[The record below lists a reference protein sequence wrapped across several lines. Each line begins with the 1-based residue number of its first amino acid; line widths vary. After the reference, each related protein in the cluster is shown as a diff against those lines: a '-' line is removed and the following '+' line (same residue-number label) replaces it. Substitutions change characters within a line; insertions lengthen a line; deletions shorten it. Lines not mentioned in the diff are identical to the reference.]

1 MEQYM
6 KPSSRQS
13 KSPFKLHESLN
24 KQLSMYS
31 VAAGAAGVGI
41 LALAQ
46 PAEARIVYTPA
57 NVKIVP
63 NKGLIFFDLN
73 HDGIPD
79 FGLSNI
85 YTHSSY
91 QASGFL
97 KVVQAQAANEVWDV
111 TSKGFLCAAALPKNA
126 RVGPKG
132 HFRKDPTT
140 GLAMAFSNMEGTYF
154 GPWRKVKQ
162 DYLGL
167 KFVLKGKIHFG
178 WARLKGNFNSF
189 PYTATL
195 TGYAYETI
203 PNKPIITGKTKGP
216 DDISV
221 EVPAAALTIPTPGP
235 ATLGLLALG
244 SPGVSIWRREELAVA
259 AW

>member
-1 MEQYM
+1 MEEYM
-6 KPSSRQS
+6 KLSSRQS
-13 KSPFKLHESLN
+13 KSPFKLHESLK

-31 VAAGAAGVGI
+31 VAASAAGLGI

-57 NVKIVP
+57 NVKIIP

-85 YTHSSY
+85 YTHTSF
-91 QASGFL
+91 QAGGFL
-97 KVVQAQAANEVWDV
+97 KVVQARPANEVWEV
-111 TSKGFLCAAALPKNA
+111 TSKGFLCAAALPKSV

-132 HFRKDPTT
+132 HFQKDPTA
-140 GLAMAFSNMEGTYF
+140 GLAMAFSNFEGTYF

-162 DYLGL
+162 AYLGL
-167 KFVLKGKIHFG
+167 KFVIKGKTHFG
-178 WARLKGNFNSF
+178 WARVKGNFNSF
-189 PYTATL
+189 PYTGATL

-203 PNKPIITGKTKGP
+203 PNKPIITGRTTGP
-216 DDISV
+216 DV
-221 EVPAAALTIPTPGP
+221 VTVQPASLGHLATGASAIPFWRVKRTAATTDCCVQ
-235 ATLGLLALG
+235 
-244 SPGVSIWRREELAVA
+244 SYE
-259 AW
+259 

>member
-1 MEQYM
+1 MEEYM

-63 NKGLIFFDLN
+63 NKGLTFFDLN

-111 TSKGFLCAAALPKNA
+111 TSKGFLCAAAVPKNT
-126 RVGPKG
+126 RIGPKG

-167 KFVLKGKIHFG
+167 KFVIKGKTHFG

-189 PYTATL
+189 PYAATL

-203 PNKPIITGKTKGP
+203 PNKPIITGKTKGL

-221 EVPAAALTIPTPGP
+221 EVPDAALTIPTPGP
-235 ATLGLLALG
+235 ATLGILALG

-259 AW
+259 A